1 MTSETDLPHQPDTL
15 QQLPQM
21 EHEGSPF
28 WIMIFIALILINGVF
43 FYFAGVAVNQTA
55 GGVSGIGIIPFLFLL
70 ALIDFLAVF
79 FYIRKQHPHGIARVI
94 SYTVLIL
101 IAFYLVQVVI
111 GIFLIA
117 LPMSLTSF

>member
-1 MTSETDLPHQPDTL
+1 M
-15 QQLPQM
+15 
-21 EHEGSPF
+21 
-28 WIMIFIALILINGVF
+28 AL
-43 FYFAGVAVNQTA
+43 NQTA

-101 IAFYLVQVVI
+101 ITFYLVQMVI
-111 GIFLIA
+111 GIFLIV
-117 LPMSLTSF
+117 LPMSFRSF